1 MSLTLAPKGAKS
13 AILQAQESSEVV
25 GDQGH
30 KGGYRRFSTLGH
42 GNVQLR
48 DAPLPVFTA
57 LAPQSQ
63 RHSALR
69 LEHKLQSVDKHRLRK
84 KKICQAR

>member
-1 MSLTLAPKGAKS
+1 MSLMMSPKGAKS

-30 KGGYRRFSTLGH
+30 KGGYRRVSTLGH

-48 DAPLPVFTA
+48 DAPDS
-57 LAPQSQ
+57 APRCPQTGAQ
-63 RHSALR
+63 TP
-69 LEHKLQSVDKHRLRK
+69 E
-84 KKICQAR
+84 C

>member
-1 MSLTLAPKGAKS
+1 MPLILSPEGAKG

-30 KGGYRRFSTLGH
+30 KGGYRRFSTLGT

-48 DAPLPVFTA
+48 DAPLPAFTV
-57 LAPQSQ
+57 LAPQN
-63 RHSALR
+63 
-69 LEHKLQSVDKHRLRK
+69 QSPRCPRTGAQTPE
-84 KKICQAR
+84 CGQTQA